1 MSVKTL
7 RSSKTRFLILGLLSE
22 GPLSGYDIARTTKLR
37 FRFFWSESYG
47 QIYPE
52 LRRLA
57 EEGLI
62 GEGNAEGSRGRKT
75 WILTEAGSLALKSWL
90 EEDKEVSDIA
100 RFETLLKAYFSFAA
114 SPGTLGRILGGFEE
128 RLSAEIAAMEGME
141 DQLHDIPDPQGNH
154 DYALMVLELGLATY
168 RTWKDWAERWSE
180 SRGR

>member
-1 MSVKTL
+1 MSIKTS

-57 EEGLI
+57 EAGLV
-62 GEGNAEGSRGRKT
+62 GEGEAEGSRGRKT

-90 EEDKEVSDIA
+90 EEDREVSDIA
-100 RFETLLKAYFSFAA
+100 RFETLLKAYFSFVA

-128 RLSAEIAAMEGME
+128 RLSADIAAMEGME
-141 DQLHDIPDPQGNH
+141 AQLRGIPDPQGNH
-154 DYALMVLELGLATY
+154 DYALMILELGLATY
-168 RTWKDWAERWSE
+168 RTWKDWAARWSE
-180 SRGR
+180 IRGR